1 MQTLCNTLCVSQGTR
16 NPRSCAGA
24 VAATERPCWGLQR
37 WGLGEV
43 VCDDQ
48 VVQSHASLDHDRSPR
63 NLQSNGPLKDP
74 PLVDENA
81 DRTFNCHSQRT
92 MVEGEKAFI
101 STQIANIGS

>member
-48 VVQSHASLDHDRSPR
+48 VVQSHASLDHDRSPT
-63 NLQSNGPLKDP
+63 NLQSNGPLQDP
-74 PLVDENA
+74 PLVDEHA
-81 DRTFNCHSQRT
+81 ERTFNCHSQRT
-92 MVEGEKAFI
+92 MVEGENAFI